1 MKKARGARTRKS
13 PNPSPPFR
21 SRLLAGL
28 FGVVLLAGCGGTR
41 SQADQQKDG
50 RMLAGALRSADLN
63 GMSFNLDQQLMI
75 TGGDIPSGQGF
86 QLHATASG
94 GVLRDGTAQFAY
106 RIQQGSQSNEYDM
119 RVADGRLYVRKHGA
133 SGWKATP
140 ISNTTTLFPA
150 LRLDVVRETV
160 LLASSVSTGTLGHIS
175 AGFARK
181 YIVQPGASQVEQLL
195 SVSVEGTAEQQ
206 FLRSASGEVDVY
218 LTVPDNKLGRVEIHV
233 SGVDPSNGEQQQIQ
247 SSLDLHSAKVAAVQA
262 PAGAQ
267 LVAASDILA

>member
-1 MKKARGARTRKS
+1 MI
-13 PNPSPPFR
+13 
-21 SRLLAGL
+21 
-28 FGVVLLAGCGGTR
+28 LLAGCGTTR
-41 SQADQQKDG
+41 TQADQQKDG
-50 RMLAGALRSADLN
+50 TMLAGALRAADEG
-63 GMSFNLDQQLMI
+63 GMGFNLDQQLLI
-75 TGGDIPSGQGF
+75 TGGDIPSGQAI

-106 RIQQGSQSNEYDM
+106 RIQQGSTRNEYDM
-119 RVADGRLYVRKHGA
+119 RLVEGHLYVRKHGA

-140 ISNTTTLFPA
+140 VSNTTTLFPA

-160 LLASSVSTGTLGHIS
+160 LLATSVSTGTLNRIN

-181 YIVQPGASQVEQLL
+181 YAIQPGASQVEQLL

-218 LTVPDNKLGRVEIHV
+218 LTVPDNKLGRVEVHV

-247 SSLDLHSAKVAAVQA
+247 SSLDLRSEKVAVVQA

-267 LVAASDILA
+267 LVAAGDILS

>member
-1 MKKARGARTRKS
+1 MRKA
-13 PNPSPPFR
+13 
-21 SRLLAGL
+21 LAGL
-28 FGVVLLAGCGGTR
+28 LGLLVLAGCGATR

-50 RMLAGALRSADLN
+50 TMLAGALLAADQG
-63 GMSFNLDQQLMI
+63 GMSFNLDQQLQIM
-75 TGGDIPSGQGF
+75 GGDIPSGQAF

-106 RIQQGSQSNEYDM
+106 RIQQASSTNEYDM
-119 RVADGRLYVRKHGA
+119 RVVEGRLYVRKHGA
-133 SGWKATP
+133 SGWKATSV
-140 ISNTTTLFPA
+140 SNTTTLFPA

-160 LLASSVSTGTLGHIS
+160 LLATSVSTGTLNRIN

-181 YIVQPGASQVEQLL
+181 YAIQPGASQVEQLL

-218 LTVPDNKLGRVEIHV
+218 LTVPDNKLGRVEVHV

-262 PAGAQ
+262 PADSQ
-267 LVAASDILA
+267 LVAASDILT